1 MIRLIWYFGMGSLA
15 HYLWIGSHVDLSDI
29 FTYVCLLLG
38 PIMVL
43 VWAFSKAFWAAL
55 GLMLIAFVVGV
66 GWYYY
71 DKLMAWNRRR
81 KRLGVIAEAKRRGNL
96 L

>member
-1 MIRLIWYFGMGSLA
+1 MIRLIWYFGMGALA

-38 PIMVL
+38 PVLVL

-55 GLMLIAFVVGV
+55 GLMLIALVVCIV
-66 GWYYY
+66 WYYY
-71 DKLMAWNRRR
+71 EKIMVWKRRR
-81 KRLGVIAEAKRRGNL
+81 ERLAVIAEAKRRGNVL
-96 L
+96 